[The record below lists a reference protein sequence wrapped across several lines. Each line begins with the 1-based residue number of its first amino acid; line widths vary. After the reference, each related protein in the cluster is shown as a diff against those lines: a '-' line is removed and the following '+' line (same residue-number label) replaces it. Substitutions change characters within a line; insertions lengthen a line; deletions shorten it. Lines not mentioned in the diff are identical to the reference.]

1 MRFSSEE
8 ITMSDARRLYTVSQ
22 DEIETNETIL
32 ESIDGYIV
40 IQARRLIYRLHTSS
54 YGDVSEIEVDELAQR
69 ARIKLWHMLN
79 RGLIHRPYP
88 YVRRIIYSEFIDMK
102 RQQKPA
108 LPLII
113 DDEGGCQAQAVGDP
127 ADEVIQHSEDFA
139 LLQRI
144 VQMVVDLPPRQQLAM
159 ICFLRDEVD
168 DPAQLSIAFYRHHID
183 ITGLQWPLQTEER
196 QLLRASLTVARHKL
210 VKRWLM
216 TVHS

>member
-1 MRFSSEE
+1 MK
-8 ITMSDARRLYTVSQ
+8 DALRSYPVSQ
-22 DEIETNETIL
+22 DEIEANETIL

-54 YGDVSEIEVDELAQR
+54 YEDASDVEVDELAQR

-79 RGLIHRPYP
+79 KGLIHRPYP

-102 RQQKPA
+102 RQQKPV

-113 DDEGGCQAQAVGDP
+113 DDEGGCQLQAVGDP

-139 LLQRI
+139 LLQLI

-159 ICFLRDEVD
+159 ICFLREVVD
-168 DPAQLSIAFYRHHID
+168 DPAQLASAFYQHHID
-183 ITGLQWPLQTEER
+183 ITDLQWPSQTAER

-210 VKRWLM
+210 ARRWLM
-216 TVHS
+216 IVRS